1 MKNEDHIIFGVFN
14 ENELYFNILIYHVY
28 IISKRILN
36 DCYKN
41 KKVKKLEKY
50 VSI

>member
-1 MKNEDHIIFGVFN
+1 MKNEDHLILGVFN
-14 ENELYFNILIYHVY
+14 ENELCFNLLIYNVY
-28 IISKRILN
+28 IISKGILN

-41 KKVKKLEKY
+41 NKVKKLEKY